1 MKGLEDMN
9 KKQKRTLRNI
19 IISII
24 LMAIISII
32 FKVIE
37 GSLDE
42 LPGYAVR
49 LIKTA
54 AYLVPYLIV
63 GLKVLKKA
71 GRNILNGRVFDE
83 NFLMTLATIGAF
95 ALGEYTEAAAVMIFY
110 QIGELFENIAVN
122 KSRTAITSLVKLR
135 PDYANI
141 ERDGELEKVDPEE
154 VKVDDVI
161 VVLAGEKIPLD
172 GVIIEG
178 ESFVNTSALTGESV
192 PRRVTEG
199 EEILSG
205 CINEQGRLRI
215 KVTKEF
221 GESTVA
227 KILDMVENAST
238 RKSRQE
244 SFITRFAKYY
254 TPFVVFAAVVVAF
267 LPPLILGQSF
277 TMWIGRALIFL
288 VISCPCA
295 LVISVPLSFFG
306 GIGAASNHG
315 ILVKGSNYL
324 ESIAKADTI
333 VFDKTGTLTKG
344 VFAVNETVTE
354 NDISEDELLS
364 LAAYAESY
372 SNHPIGIS
380 IKEEFEKRGVVI
392 DNEKIKNSNEIAG
405 KGIELTLIDGN
416 IVYVGNKKLLSDMGV
431 KPVEKKTNS
440 YGTVVYV
447 AKKEKCLGFITISD
461 TVKEDAKAAIERLK
475 SQGIVNAVMLTGDR
489 KETADAVSSE
499 LGIDTVYSELLP
511 ADKLSKLEAIMKEEK
526 DKDKEA
532 KVIFVGDGIN
542 DAPSLIRADVGVAM
556 GALGQDAAIEAA
568 DIVLMDDNPKKIA
581 TVNTIGKKT
590 LRIVLEN
597 IVFALGVKLLAMVLG
612 VLGIA
617 GMWFAVF
624 ADVGVSVIAILN
636 SMRMLRFHE

>member
-1 MKGLEDMN
+1 MN
-9 KKQKRTLRNI
+9 RKQKRTLRNI
-19 IISII
+19 IISIV
-24 LMAIISII
+24 LMIAVSIVFKLTEDKLSDLPSYAI
-32 FKVIE
+32 
-37 GSLDE
+37 
-42 LPGYAVR
+42 R

-71 GRNILNGRVFDE
+71 GKNILNGHVFDE

-141 ERDGELEKVDPEE
+141 EKDGELEKVDPYD
-154 VKVDDVI
+154 VKVDDII

-172 GVIIEG
+172 GVIVEG
-178 ESFVNTSALTGESV
+178 ESYVNTSALTGESV
-192 PRRVTEG
+192 PRRVAAG

-205 CINEQGRLRI
+205 CINEQGILKI

-227 KILDMVENAST
+227 KILDMVENASA
-238 RKSRQE
+238 RKSKQE

-254 TPFVVFAAVVVAF
+254 TPIVVFAAVVVAF
-267 LPPLILGQSF
+267 LPPVILGQSL

-306 GIGAASNHG
+306 GIGAASNYG

-324 ESIAKADTI
+324 EAVANADTI

-344 VFAVNETVTE
+344 VFAVNEIVSCE
-354 NDISEDELLS
+354 GVKEDELLS
-364 LAAYAESY
+364 FAAHAECY
-372 SNHPIGIS
+372 SNHPIAIS
-380 IKEEFEKRGVVI
+380 IKEEFEKRGGVI
-392 DNEKIKNSNEIAG
+392 DKEKIKNSKEIAG
-405 KGIELTLIDGN
+405 KGIELTLIGGN
-416 IVYVGNKKLLSDMGV
+416 IVYAGNLKLLSDMGI
-431 KPVEKKTNS
+431 KPMDKKPDG

-447 AKKEKCLGFITISD
+447 ADKEKCLGFITISD
-461 TVKEDAKAAIERLK
+461 MVKADSKTAIERLK
-475 SQGIVNAVMLTGDR
+475 AQGISHTVMLTGDR
-489 KETADAVSSE
+489 TETAEAVSRE
-499 LGIDTVYSELLP
+499 LGLDKVYSELLP
-511 ADKLSKLEAIMKEEK
+511 ADKLVKLEGIIKDEK
-526 DKDKEA
+526 SNNEDA
-532 KVIFVGDGIN
+532 KVVFVGDGIN
-542 DAPSLIRADVGVAM
+542 DAPSLIRADVGIAM

-581 TVNTIGKKT
+581 TVNSIGKKT
-590 LRIVLEN
+590 LRIVKEN
-597 IVFALGVKLLAMVLG
+597 IIFALGVKLLAMVLG
-612 VLGIA
+612 VFGIA

>member
-380 IKEEFEKRGVVI
+380 IKEEFEKRGGVI

>member
-1 MKGLEDMN
+1 MN
-9 KKQKRTLRNI
+9 RKQKRTLKNI

-24 LMAIISII
+24 LMIIISVI
-32 FKVIE
+32 FKIIDSRME
-37 GSLDE
+37 K
-42 LPGYAVR
+42 LPNYAVR
-49 LIKTA
+49 LIKTS

-141 ERDGELEKVDPEE
+141 EKDGEIEKVDPEE
-154 VKVDDVI
+154 VKVDDII

-172 GVIIEG
+172 GVIVEG
-178 ESFVNTSALTGESV
+178 ESFVNTAALTGESV
-192 PRRVTEG
+192 PRRVAAG

-205 CINEQGRLRI
+205 CINEQGRLKIR
-215 KVTKEF
+215 VTKEF

-227 KILDMVENAST
+227 RILDMVENAST

-244 SFITRFAKYY
+244 SFITRFARYY
-254 TPFVVFAAVVVAF
+254 TPFVVLAAVIVAF
-267 LPPLILGQSF
+267 LPPIITTQSF
-277 TMWIGRALIFL
+277 SVWIGRALIFL

-324 ESIAKADTI
+324 EAIAKADTI

-344 VFAVNETVTE
+344 IFAVNEIVAE
-354 NDISEDELLS
+354 DISEDELLS
-364 LAAYAESY
+364 LAAYAESF

-380 IKEEFEKRGVVI
+380 IKEEFERRGKVI
-392 DNEKIKNSNEIAG
+392 DNDKIKNTNEIAG

-416 IVYVGNKKLLSDMGV
+416 IVYVGNKKLLSDIGV
-431 KPVEKKTNS
+431 DPIDKKPNS

-447 AKKEKCLGFITISD
+447 AKKDKCLGFITISD
-461 TVKEDAKAAIERLK
+461 TVKEDAKTAIEKLK
-475 SQGIVNAVMLTGDR
+475 SQGIVKAVMLTGDR
-489 KETADAVSSE
+489 KETADAVAE
-499 LGIDTVYSELLP
+499 KLGIDIVHSELLP
-511 ADKLSKLEAIMKEEK
+511 ADKLTKLEAVMKEEK

-568 DIVLMDDNPKKIA
+568 DIVLMDDNPRRIA

-590 LRIVLEN
+590 LRIVMEN
-597 IVFALGVKLLAMVLG
+597 IVFALGIKLLAMVLG

>member
-1 MKGLEDMN
+1 MN
-9 KKQKRTLRNI
+9 RKQKRTLRNI

-24 LMAIISII
+24 LMIIISVI
-32 FKVIE
+32 FKIIDSRME
-37 GSLDE
+37 K
-42 LPGYAVR
+42 LPNYAVR
-49 LIKTA
+49 LIKTS

-141 ERDGELEKVDPEE
+141 EKDGEIEKVDPEE
-154 VKVDDVI
+154 VKVDDII

-172 GVIIEG
+172 GVIVEG
-178 ESFVNTSALTGESV
+178 ESFVNTAALTGESV
-192 PRRVTEG
+192 PRRVAAG

-205 CINEQGRLRI
+205 CINEQGRLKIR
-215 KVTKEF
+215 VTKEF

-227 KILDMVENAST
+227 RILDMVENAST

-244 SFITRFAKYY
+244 SFITRFARYY
-254 TPFVVFAAVVVAF
+254 TPFVVLAAVIVAF
-267 LPPLILGQSF
+267 LPPIITTQSF
-277 TMWIGRALIFL
+277 SVWIGRALIFL

-324 ESIAKADTI
+324 EAIAKADTI

-344 VFAVNETVTE
+344 IFAVNEIVAE
-354 NDISEDELLS
+354 DISEDELLS
-364 LAAYAESY
+364 LAAYAESF

-380 IKEEFEKRGVVI
+380 IKEEFERRGKVI
-392 DNEKIKNSNEIAG
+392 DNDKIKNTNEIAG

-416 IVYVGNKKLLSDMGV
+416 IVYVGNKKLLSDIGV
-431 KPVEKKTNS
+431 DPIDKKPNS

-447 AKKEKCLGFITISD
+447 AKKDKCLGFITISD
-461 TVKEDAKAAIERLK
+461 TVKEDAKTAIEKLK
-475 SQGIVNAVMLTGDR
+475 SQGIVKAVMLTGDR
-489 KETADAVSSE
+489 KETADAVAE
-499 LGIDTVYSELLP
+499 KLGIDIVHSELLP
-511 ADKLSKLEAIMKEEK
+511 ADKLTKLEAVMKEEK

-542 DAPSLIRADVGVAM
+542 DAPSLIRADVGVAV

-568 DIVLMDDNPKKIA
+568 DIVLMDDNPRRIA

-590 LRIVLEN
+590 LRIVMEN
-597 IVFALGVKLLAMVLG
+597 IVFALGIKLLAMVLG

>member
-1 MKGLEDMN
+1 MN
-9 KKQKRTLRNI
+9 KKQKRTLKNI
-19 IISII
+19 IISIVLLI
-24 LMAIISII
+24 LISII
-32 FKVIE
+32 FKVFEDSISNLSPVIE
-37 GSLDE
+37 
-42 LPGYAVR
+42 R
-49 LIKTA
+49 IIKTA

-110 QIGELFENIAVN
+110 QVGELFENIAVN

-141 ERDGELEKVDPEE
+141 EKDGELEKVDPED
-154 VKVDDVI
+154 VKVGDII
-161 VVLAGEKIPLD
+161 VVLAGEKVPLD
-172 GVIIEG
+172 GVVVEG
-178 ESFVNTSALTGESV
+178 ESFINTAALTGESV
-192 PRRVTEG
+192 PRRITEG
-199 EEILSG
+199 EDILSG
-205 CINEQGRLRI
+205 CINEQGILKI

-227 KILDMVENAST
+227 RILDMVENAST

-254 TPFVVFAAVVVAF
+254 TPFVVLAAVIVAF
-267 LPPLILGQSF
+267 LPPVVLGQNFSV
-277 TMWIGRALIFL
+277 WIGRALIFL

-324 ESIAKADTI
+324 EAIAKADVV

-344 VFAVNETVTE
+344 VFAVSEIYAKGE
-354 NDISEDELLS
+354 YSEDEILS
-364 LAAYAESY
+364 LAAYAENY
-372 SNHPIGIS
+372 SNHPIAVS
-380 IKEEFEKRGVVI
+380 IKKEFEKRGGAI
-392 DNEKIKNSNEIAG
+392 DTEKIKNSNEIAG
-405 KGIELTLIDGN
+405 KGIELILIDGK
-416 IVYVGNKKLLSDMGV
+416 IIYVGNLKLLSDIGV
-431 KPVEKKTNS
+431 KPVDKQPDS
-440 YGTVVYV
+440 YGTVVYL
-447 AKKEKCLGFITISD
+447 ADREQCFGFITISD
-461 TVKEDAKAAIERLK
+461 TIKEASARAVSRLK
-475 SQGIVNAVMLTGDR
+475 SQGIANTVMLTGDR
-489 KETADAVSSE
+489 KETADAVAKDI
-499 LGIDTVYSELLP
+499 GIDTVYSELLP
-511 ADKLSKLEAIMKEEK
+511 SDKLEKLESIINNDKSQSK
-526 DKDKEA
+526 DA
-532 KVIFVGDGIN
+532 GVVFVGDGIN
-542 DAPSLIRADVGVAM
+542 DAPSLIRADIGIAM

-568 DIVLMDDNPKKIA
+568 DIVLMDDNPEKIA
-581 TVNTIGKKT
+581 TVNCIGRKT
-590 LRIVLEN
+590 LRIVKEN
-597 IVFALGVKLLAMVLG
+597 IVFALAVKLLAMVLG

-636 SMRMLRFHE
+636 SMRMLRFKEK

>member
-1 MKGLEDMN
+1 MN
-9 KKQKRTLRNI
+9 RKQKKTLKNI
-19 IISII
+19 IISIALLI
-24 LMAIISII
+24 IISIV
-32 FKVIE
+32 FKLVDDK
-37 GSLDE
+37 LND
-42 LPGYAVR
+42 LPSYAIR

-71 GRNILNGRVFDE
+71 GKNIRNGHVFDE

-95 ALGEYTEAAAVMIFY
+95 TLGEYTEAAAVMIFY
-110 QIGELFENIAVN
+110 QIGVLFENIAVN

-141 ERDGELEKVDPEE
+141 EKDGELEKVDPYD
-154 VKVDDVI
+154 VKVDDII

-172 GVIIEG
+172 GLVVEG
-178 ESFVNTSALTGESV
+178 ESFINTSALTGESV
-192 PRRVTEG
+192 PRRVSEG

-205 CINEQGRLRI
+205 CINEQGILKI

-238 RKSRQE
+238 RKSKQE

-254 TPFVVFAAVVVAF
+254 TPFVVFAAVIVAF
-267 LPPLILGQSF
+267 LPPIILGQSF
-277 TMWIGRALIFL
+277 SMWIGRALIFL

-306 GIGAASNHG
+306 GIGAASNYG

-324 ESIAKADTI
+324 EAVANADTI

-344 VFAVNETVTE
+344 VFAVNEIVPSKDT
-354 NDISEDELLS
+354 DEDKLLS
-364 LAAYAESY
+364 LAAYAECY
-372 SNHPIGIS
+372 SNHPIAVS
-380 IKEEFEKRGVVI
+380 IKEEFDKRDGVI
-392 DNEKIKNSNEIAG
+392 DKEKIKNSKEIAG

-416 IVYVGNKKLLSDMGV
+416 IIYAGNIKLLSDIGV
-431 KPVEKKTNS
+431 SPIDKQPEG
-440 YGTVVYV
+440 YGTVVYI
-447 AKKEKCLGFITISD
+447 ADKEKCLGFITISD
-461 TVKEDAKAAIERLK
+461 AVKDAAKPAIVRLNT
-475 SQGIVNAVMLTGDR
+475 QGIADTVMLTGDR
-489 KETADAVSSE
+489 KKTADAVADE
-499 LGIDTVYSELLP
+499 LGIKTVYSELLP
-511 ADKLSKLEAIMKEEK
+511 ADKLGKLESIMQSK
-526 DKDKEA
+526 DKKNKDS

-542 DAPSLIRADVGVAM
+542 DAPSLIRADVGIAM

-581 TVNTIGKKT
+581 TVNAIGKKT
-590 LRIVLEN
+590 LRIVKEN

-636 SMRMLRFHE
+636 SMRMLRFRDE